1 MMPTICARCAKLE
14 ERIKELE
21 RENGK
26 LAAFKEGAMAAAA
39 LARPPHVTI
48 NNPAPP
54 ALYPPIYTPA
64 TDPGSTAYPLSKP
77 TIFCYNDRDLR
88 RPIPLSED
96 F

>member
-48 NNPAPP
+48 NNPASSLSSDLP
-54 ALYPPIYTPA
+54 ARTDLNPA
-64 TDPGSTAYPLSKP
+64 KFSTWKGG
-77 TIFCYNDRDLR
+77 F
-88 RPIPLSED
+88 
-96 F
+96 